1 MSVILT
7 PVDRREYLGIAT
19 AIADHIVSSAEGR
32 GSQCSWPIPRRDRPS
47 APLRL
52 VEGPGT
58 LYHGSAGMA
67 LFLSRLGRLTAEDR
81 YLATARAA
89 LTHALEQEDV
99 SPATGGY
106 YSGTAGVAAV
116 CAEMA
121 EHTGES
127 HWLEQARRLCRSLS
141 ADPASPGKLD
151 LIGGEAGS
159 ILGLLRVYEA
169 TGETDGDLLEIA
181 KGFAELLIAECRL
194 EPEGVSWD
202 TMYPCVQRNLLG
214 LSHGAG
220 GIGLAFLE
228 LYRFAG
234 EERYLACALESA
246 RYEDSLFDPE
256 QGIWPDLRHRPLAEY
271 LEDGRVEDLRRDLAA
286 GTFSAAE
293 ARPGGMAAWCHGA
306 PGIGLVRARFLE
318 LLGRDRDRAAT
329 RQAAEITR
337 DSVESWQ
344 PGNHSLCHGLLGNV
358 EILLDLAR
366 HLGEEERYA
375 PSAVAAVRRAVSEV
389 TRRGGAWLSG
399 YLSGAYTPGLMVGEV
414 GVGHFFLR
422 LVAPET
428 PSVLLPVGRSTS
440 PAVEH
445 LPRPY
450 SLHFAATRRLLAA
463 AGASGNGFVP
473 ETIDDVRHALEEQ
486 IGAVEGPSSARARRS
501 LALESLT
508 LGLMAERESPAETY
522 VASLMRRP
530 AELLDDPATQIRLAP
545 TARLFGT
552 DPTFLIYRRGPAYA
566 TMELEPLAAE
576 IYSLLEAPAPASAI
590 VDRMARRLGQTA
602 DLAGSDAETAVRDK
616 LRSILRRAYEANIL
630 DIVEPFEVEPAEID
644 GELCTRCG
652 ECCRI
657 KFQVLGNVT
666 YLDFVEEMLG
676 KPLASHYPEMKIHVE
691 ESDGQSYV
699 VLDLGYCRHLR
710 RTEEDGEARFHC
722 GIYAERPETCREF
735 NCAAWW
741 RRQRSVLP
749 TRSASD
755 RLIEKVAVLAGKR
768 LIGPASGAPASDAV
782 AAFGSDHQR
791 QKVG

>member
-1 MSVILT
+1 MSITLT
-7 PVDRREYLGIAT
+7 DAEKQEYLGIAT
-19 AIADHIVSSAEGR
+19 AIADRIVDSADRDGA
-32 GSQCSWPIPRRDRPS
+32 GCSWPVPRRDSRT

-52 VEGPGT
+52 EAGPGT
-58 LYHGSAGMA
+58 LYHGSSGMA
-67 LFLSRLGRLTAEDR
+67 LFLSRLARLTAEDR
-81 YLATARAA
+81 HLKTAHAA
-89 LTHALEQEDV
+89 LAHALELEG
-99 SPATGGY
+99 SRPGTGGY

-121 EHTGES
+121 EHTGEGR
-127 HWLEQARRLCRSLS
+127 WLDEARRLCRGLS
-141 ADPASPGKLD
+141 VDPASPGKLD

-169 TGETDGDLLEIA
+169 AGGADEEILRIATGLAEI
-181 KGFAELLIAECRL
+181 LIAECRL

-202 TMYPCVQRNLLG
+202 TMYPCVLRNLLG

-228 LYRFAG
+228 LHRFVG
-234 EERYLACALESA
+234 DERYLAYAVESV
-246 RYEDSLFDPE
+246 RYEDSFIDPE
-256 QGIWPDLRHRPLAEY
+256 HGYWPDLRHKPLAEY
-271 LEDGRVEDLRRDLAA
+271 LEEGRLDDLRRDAAA
-286 GTFSAAE
+286 GTFLAAE

-306 PGIGLVRARFLE
+306 PGIGLVRGRFLE
-318 LLGRDRDRAAT
+318 LLGRERDRDAT
-329 RQAAEITR
+329 RRAAEITH

-366 HLGEEERYA
+366 CLGEEERFA
-375 PSAVAAVRRAVSEV
+375 PPALAVVRRAVADV

-414 GVGHFFLR
+414 GIGHFFLR

-428 PSVLLPVGRSTS
+428 PSVLLPVGSPDALRLRRSAG
-440 PAVEH
+440 PARKH

-450 SLHFAATRRLLAA
+450 SLHFSATRRLLAA
-463 AGASGNGFVP
+463 AQANGNGMVP
-473 ETIDDVRHALEEQ
+473 ETIEDARRALEKQ
-486 IGAVEGPSSARARRS
+486 IGTLEEPVSARASRS

-508 LGLMAERESPAETY
+508 FELMAEQESPAEAY

-530 AELLDDPATQIRLAP
+530 AELLDDPATLIQLAP
-545 TARLFGT
+545 TARLFDT
-552 DPTFLIYRRGPAYA
+552 DPSFLLYRRGPAYV

-576 IYSLLEAPAPASAI
+576 IYSLLDGPMSMSAI
-590 VDRMARRLGQTA
+590 VDRMAVRLGLTA
-602 DLAGSDAETAVRDK
+602 DLADSDAEAAFRDK
-616 LRSILRRAYEANIL
+616 LRSILRRAYEARIL
-630 DIVEPFEVEPAEID
+630 DIVEPFEIEPAEID

-657 KFQVLGNVT
+657 KFQILGSVT

-676 KPLASHYPEMKIHVE
+676 KPLAPHYPEMKISVE

-710 RTEEDGEARFHC
+710 RTTADGEARFHC

-741 RRQRSVLP
+741 RRQRSVL
-749 TRSASD
+749 TARSASD
-755 RLIEKVAVLAGKR
+755 RLIEKVAALAGKSS
-768 LIGPASGAPASDAV
+768 LIPASAAPDRE
-782 AAFGSDHQR
+782 R
-791 QKVG
+791 QAG